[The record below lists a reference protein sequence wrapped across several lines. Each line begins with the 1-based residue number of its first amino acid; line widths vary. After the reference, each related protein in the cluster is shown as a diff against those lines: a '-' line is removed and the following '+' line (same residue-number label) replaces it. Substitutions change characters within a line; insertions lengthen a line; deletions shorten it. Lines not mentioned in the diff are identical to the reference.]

1 MGSPGWLGAPSG
13 LFLSADSKLHVITRR
28 LGADCNF
35 RQFGPISLF
44 VNAQHGT
51 GFYFSQREAP
61 HDSLA
66 ILGQLQFG
74 LKVTAVVERA
84 HDVSSGIVVIGNEAQ
99 GLECGL
105 SIALTV
111 SDPLNGQN

>member
-1 MGSPGWLGAPSG
+1 MSSPGWLGPPSG
-13 LFLSADSKLHVITRR
+13 LFLSADSKLHVVTWR
-28 LGADCNF
+28 LGADCDF
-35 RQFGPISLF
+35 RQFGPISHF

-61 HDSLA
+61 RDSVA
-66 ILGQLQFG
+66 ILGQLQLG

-84 HDVSSGIVVIGNEAQ
+84 HDVSSGLVVIGNEGQ

-105 SIALTV
+105 SIALTA
-111 SDPLNGQN
+111 SGPLYGQN